1 MPAATLHT
9 FVTLYLTPP
18 PQAAHLMVSTLAGS
32 LALVTCKEPLRV
44 QLTNTLKAQ
53 LQPPPNLSADV
64 MESIIR
70 CVLCVWGERGGEMPW
85 GTGGGQ
91 EGEVV

>member
-1 MPAATLHT
+1 
-9 FVTLYLTPP
+9 
-18 PQAAHLMVSTLAGS
+18 MVSTLAGS

-70 CVLCVWGERGGEMPW
+70 CVLCGGGGRTMPR
-85 GTGGGQ
+85 GTGGGRRGRLYSLFRDAKVMRALIPRQ
-91 EGEVV
+91 P

>member
-1 MPAATLHT
+1 
-9 FVTLYLTPP
+9 
-18 PQAAHLMVSTLAGS
+18 MVSTLAGS

-70 CVLCVWGERGGEMPW
+70 WGRGGGGRGGEQ
-85 GTGGGQ
+85 GSTLGRGL
-91 EGEVV
+91 

>member
-1 MPAATLHT
+1 
-9 FVTLYLTPP
+9 
-18 PQAAHLMVSTLAGS
+18 MVSTLAGS

-70 CVLCVWGERGGEMPW
+70 CVLCVCGGENDAARD
-85 GTGGGQ
+85 GGGQ

>member
-70 CVLCVWGERGGEMPW
+70 CVCVWWGGENDAARD
-85 GTGGGQ
+85 GGGQ